1 MLNTEKL
8 RQLRETKQLKQE
20 TLANLLNIS
29 QSNYAKIESGKL
41 SIRLD
46 VLEKLAKVLEIPPNE
61 LLKTENTTIQLN
73 SNNNNGTNNSFTAN
87 DIDLL
92 KSLYEKLLVAE
103 QQNLKSK
110 DELIEV
116 QNKRIQDLE
125 TALQKT

>member
-46 VLEKLAKVLEIPPNE
+46 VLEKLAKVLEITPNE

-73 SNNNNGTNNSFTAN
+73 SNNNCTNNSNTNNAFVN

-116 QNKRIQDLE
+116 QNLSLIHI
-125 TALQKT
+125 